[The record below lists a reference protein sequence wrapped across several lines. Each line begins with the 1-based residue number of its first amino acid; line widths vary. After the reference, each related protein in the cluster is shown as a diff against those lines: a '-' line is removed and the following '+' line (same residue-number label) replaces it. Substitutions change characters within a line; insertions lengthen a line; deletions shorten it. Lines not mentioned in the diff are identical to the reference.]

1 MCAQRAASVT
11 HNAKKNPAQR
21 GALCQSYRRQ
31 IGEWGLGAP
40 ECRDPITLLAA
51 RLKNLNKWRRNAWR
65 HLIGGTVRNLSSWP
79 LDPVVHDLSRFP
91 KGFGRGR
98 KRHRCRQP
106 QPIFIVYRHDETRL
120 ASEIETMEMVSLR
133 LEDHGLPSHA
143 VLNASSLARGS
154 PRNPAIMRALREARR
169 FSWADPFLFS
179 RVGLLRAEIHVSR
192 RLCVGRLPTNDRGHD
207 QRQQE
212 LAHGCCLPI
221 TG

>member
-1 MCAQRAASVT
+1 MVSERRRSARRGHGPLMVSVYEC
-11 HNAKKNPAQR
+11 PLL
-21 GALCQSYRRQ
+21 GCQSYRRQ

-51 RLKNLNKWRRNAWR
+51 RLKNLNKWLMGMRRNAWR

-79 LDPVVHDLSRFP
+79 LDPVVYDLSRFP

-154 PRNPAIMRALREARR
+154 PRNPAIMHTAANI
-169 FSWADPFLFS
+169 SAPS
-179 RVGLLRAEIHVSR
+179 PST
-192 RLCVGRLPTNDRGHD
+192 CSTY
-207 QRQQE
+207 
-212 LAHGCCLPI
+212 
-221 TG
+221 